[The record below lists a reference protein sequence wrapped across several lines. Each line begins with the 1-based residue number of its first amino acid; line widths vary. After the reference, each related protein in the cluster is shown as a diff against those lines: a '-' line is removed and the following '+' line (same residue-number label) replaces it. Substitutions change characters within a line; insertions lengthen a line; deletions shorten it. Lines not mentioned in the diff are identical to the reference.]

1 MIYHQI
7 IVTSLQGNV
16 KQLDGRINNQI
27 MGVKGFKAVNIHFG
41 FKTQTACVLAII
53 HSSRICKACK
63 NLPTSDF
70 ILVQH
75 TSF

>member
-41 FKTQTACVLAII
+41 FEIQIACVLAIV
-53 HSSRICKACK
+53 H
-63 NLPTSDF
+63 
-70 ILVQH
+70 
-75 TSF
+75 

>member
-1 MIYHQI
+1 MVYHQI

-41 FKTQTACVLAII
+41 FETQIACVLAIV